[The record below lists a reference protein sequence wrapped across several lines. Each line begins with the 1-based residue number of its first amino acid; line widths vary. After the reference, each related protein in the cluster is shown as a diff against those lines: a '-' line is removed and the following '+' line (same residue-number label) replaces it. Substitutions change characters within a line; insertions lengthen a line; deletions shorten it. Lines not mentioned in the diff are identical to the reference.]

1 MKSPLFSSS
10 IGLKIIM
17 GVSGALLALFLV
29 AHVVGNLEIFIGAE
43 AINHYGVLLRTLPPV
58 LWAMRVGLLV
68 LVLLHIWSAV
78 RLWAINR
85 AARPVGYAQ
94 QRRQTTTLAARTM
107 IVTGIILAGFVV
119 YHILHFTVRTVQP
132 EYKDWVDQLGHHD
145 IFRMVTD
152 AFRRPAVVGF
162 YVLSMI
168 LLGFHLSHG
177 VASMIHTLGM
187 NHPRYN
193 PSWRHVGTVF
203 AVLIVAGFIAVPL
216 AILSGV
222 IH

>member
-17 GVSGALLALFLV
+17 GVSGALLVLFLV

-43 AINHYGVLLRTLPPV
+43 AINHYGVLLRTLPPL
-58 LWAMRVGLLV
+58 LWAMRAGLLI
-68 LVLLHIWSAV
+68 LVVLHIWSAL

-94 QRRQTTTLAARTM
+94 QRHQTTTLAARTM
-107 IVTGIILAGFVV
+107 IWSGIILAGFVV
-119 YHILHFTVRTVQP
+119 YHILHFTVRSVQP
-132 EYKDWVDQLGHHD
+132 EYKNWLDAQGHHD

-152 AFRRPAVVGF
+152 AFRRPLVSGF
-162 YVLSMI
+162 YILSMI

-177 VASMIHTLGM
+177 IGSMIHTLGVS
-187 NHPRYN
+187 HPRYN
-193 PSWRHVGTVF
+193 PSWRHFGVAV
-203 AVLIVAGFIAVPL
+203 AVLIVVGFIAVPF
-216 AILSGV
+216 AILAGV

>member
-17 GVSGALLALFLV
+17 GVSGALLALFLI

-43 AINHYGVLLRTLPPV
+43 AINHYGVLLRTLPPL
-58 LWAMRVGLLV
+58 LWAMRIGLLV
-68 LVLLHIWSAV
+68 LVVLHIWSAL
-78 RLWAINR
+78 RLYAINR
-85 AARPVGYAQ
+85 SARPIGYAR
-94 QRRQTTTLAARTM
+94 QRHQTTTLAARTM
-107 IVTGIILAGFVV
+107 LVSGIILAGFVV

-132 EYKDWVDQLGHHD
+132 DYKIWLDNQGHHD

-152 AFRRPAVVGF
+152 AFRRPAVSGF
-162 YVLSMI
+162 YILSMI
-168 LLGFHLSHG
+168 LLGLHLSHG
-177 VASMIHTLGM
+177 IGSMVHTLGV

-193 PSWRHVGTVF
+193 PSWRHFGVAF
-203 AVLIVAGFIAVPL
+203 AVLIVVGFIAVPL
-216 AILSGV
+216 AILAGV